1 MMLITEMVSVSAV
14 TAAGEENPVN
24 IPTPA
29 STADPRLPLTLRNG
43 SATFMIALASL
54 MMANLAPF
62 IMTALGA
69 LGFDIIASGNIL
81 TWALLASA
89 VVGLASA
96 RLASGRARRPLAMV
110 GLALAVV
117 AFAAAAVVPTPA
129 VAVAGLIVGGAGVGA
144 AISTSGAAIAA
155 LRNPNRV
162 SATSGLVNRVL
173 ITIVLAV
180 IPIIGITQGS
190 VFGALALISLVGL
203 GLAVWLPESPE
214 HAEPV
219 DVTSSLQ
226 IAEPR
231 RITIAGIVVL
241 LVFPLWGTSEDAI
254 WTMAPVL
261 GEAVGL
267 GEQPL
272 GFTLSLAAAGGIVG
286 MLIVTVFGNRI
297 GRAVP
302 LAVALVVG
310 GALKIWIGFA
320 GDPVLLAVLII
331 GVNTVYAFAFA
342 LYIATAAGLDARGR
356 WSGPLLGAYLVGSS
370 FAPLI
375 GGALIEWFGVP
386 VFTLITGIV
395 SFAVIAP
402 TVAIARVSVGAER
415 ALARAAAAPPAA
427 PAGV

>member
-1 MMLITEMVSVSAV
+1 MNTH
-14 TAAGEENPVN
+14 TA
-24 IPTPA
+24 TPI
-29 STADPRLPLTLRNG
+29 ADPRFPLTLRNG
-43 SATFMIALASL
+43 SATFLIALASL

-69 LGFDIIASGNIL
+69 LGFDIIESGNVL

-89 VVGLASA
+89 VVGLATA
-96 RLASGRARRPLAMV
+96 RLASGRARRPLAMA

-117 AFAAAAVVPTPA
+117 AFTAAALVPSPA
-129 VAVAGLIVGGAGVGA
+129 ITVTGLIVGGAGVGA

-162 SATSGLVNRVL
+162 AATSGLVNRVL
-173 ITIVLAV
+173 ITIVLAA
-180 IPIIGITQGS
+180 IPILGITQGS

-203 GLAVWLPESPE
+203 ALAAWLPDSPE
-214 HAEPV
+214 HAEPA
-219 DVTSSLQ
+219 DVTTSLQ

-231 RITIAGIVVL
+231 RITVAGIVIL

-254 WTMAPVL
+254 WTMAPAL
-261 GEAVGL
+261 GAAVGL

-272 GFTLSLAAAGGIVG
+272 GFALSLAAAGGIVG
-286 MLIVTVFGNRI
+286 MLIVTVLGNRI

-302 LAVALVVG
+302 LAIALAIG

-320 GDPVLLAVLII
+320 ADPALLAALII
-331 GVNTVYAFAFA
+331 AVNTVYAFAFT
-342 LYIATAAGLDARGR
+342 LYVATAAGLDARGR

-375 GGALIEWFGVP
+375 GGAFIEWFGVP
-386 VFTLITGIV
+386 VFTLITGLI
-395 SFAVIAP
+395 SFAVIIP
-402 TVAIARVSVGAER
+402 TVVIARISVGAER
-415 ALARAAAAPPAA
+415 ALARSAAAESPA
-427 PAGV
+427 PAVQAEA

>member
-180 IPIIGITQGS
+180 IPVIGITQGS

-203 GLAVWLPESPE
+203 ALAVWLPESPE

>member
-1 MMLITEMVSVSAV
+1 MSI
-14 TAAGEENPVN
+14 P
-24 IPTPA
+24 PTPT
-29 STADPRLPLTLRNG
+29 STDPRFPLTLRNG
-43 SATFMIALASL
+43 SATFLIALASL

-69 LGFDIIASGNIL
+69 LGFDIVASGNVL

-89 VVGLASA
+89 VVGLATA
-96 RLASGRARRPLAMV
+96 RLASGRARRPLAMA

-117 AFAAAAVVPTPA
+117 AFGAGALAPAPA
-129 VAVAGLIVGGAGVGA
+129 VAVAGLIIGGAGVGA

-155 LRNPNRV
+155 LRNPNRI

-173 ITIVLAV
+173 ITVILAV
-180 IPIIGITQGS
+180 IPLIGITQGS
-190 VFGALALISLVGL
+190 VFGTLALISLVGL
-203 GLAVWLPESPE
+203 VLAAWLPDSPE

-231 RITIAGIVVL
+231 RITIAGIAVL
-241 LVFPLWGTSEDAI
+241 LVFPFWGTSEDAI

-261 GEAVGL
+261 GDAVGL

-272 GFTLSLAAAGGIVG
+272 GFTLSLAAAGGILG
-286 MLIVTVFGNRI
+286 MLVVTIFGNRI

-302 LAVALVVG
+302 LTAALVVG
-310 GALKIWIGFA
+310 GVLKIWVGFA
-320 GDPVLLAVLII
+320 GDPVLLAALII
-331 GVNTVYAFAFA
+331 GVNTVYAFAFT
-342 LYIATAAGLDARGR
+342 LFVATAAGLDARGR

-375 GGALIEWFGVP
+375 GGAFIEWFGVP
-386 VFTLITGIV
+386 VFALIMGIV
-395 SFAVIAP
+395 SFVVIVP
-402 TVAIARVSVGAER
+402 TVLIARVSVGAER
-415 ALARAAAAPPAA
+415 ALARSHATETAVSA
-427 PAGV
+427 

>member
-1 MMLITEMVSVSAV
+1 
-14 TAAGEENPVN
+14 
-24 IPTPA
+24 
-29 STADPRLPLTLRNG
+29 
-43 SATFMIALASL
+43 MIALASL

-129 VAVAGLIVGGAGVGA
+129 VAVAGLCVGGAGVGA

>member
-1 MMLITEMVSVSAV
+1 MST
-14 TAAGEENPVN
+14 TAP
-24 IPTPA
+24 I
-29 STADPRLPLTLRNG
+29 ADPRLPLTLRNG
-43 SATFMIALASL
+43 SATFLIALASL

-62 IMTALGA
+62 IMTALGG
-69 LGFDIIASGNIL
+69 LGFDVVASGNVL

-89 VVGLASA
+89 VVGLATA
-96 RLASGRARRPLAMV
+96 RLASGRARRPLAMA
-110 GLALAVV
+110 GLALAVI
-117 AFAAAAVVPTPA
+117 AFGAAALAPA
-129 VAVAGLIVGGAGVGA
+129 PSVAVAGLIIGGAGVGA

-173 ITIVLAV
+173 ITLVLGV

-203 GLAVWLPESPE
+203 ALAVWLPDSPE

-231 RITIAGIVVL
+231 RITAAGIAVL

-261 GEAVGL
+261 GDAVGL

-272 GFTLSLAAAGGIVG
+272 GFTLSLAAAGGILG
-286 MLIVTVFGNRI
+286 MLVVTIFGNRI
-297 GRAVP
+297 GRAAP
-302 LAVALVVG
+302 LTAALVLG
-310 GALKIWIGFA
+310 GALKVWIGFA
-320 GDPVLLAVLII
+320 EDPALLAALIV
-331 GVNTVYAFAFA
+331 GVNTIYAFAFT
-342 LYIATAAGLDARGR
+342 LFLATAAGLDARGR

-375 GGALIEWFGVP
+375 GGAFIEWFGVP
-386 VFTLITGIV
+386 VFSLLMGLV
-395 SFAVIAP
+395 SFIVIVP
-402 TVAIARVSVGAER
+402 TILIARVSVGAER
-415 ALARAAAAPPAA
+415 ALTRSRTAETAEPICA
-427 PAGV
+427 

>member
-375 GGALIEWFGVP
+375 GGAFIEWFGVP

>member
-1 MMLITEMVSVSAV
+1 M
-14 TAAGEENPVN
+14 N

-29 STADPRLPLTLRNG
+29 STADPRFPLTLRNG

-110 GLALAVV
+110 GLALAAV
-117 AFAAAAVVPTPA
+117 AFAAAVVPTPA
-129 VAVAGLIVGGAGVGA
+129 VAVAGLIVGGTGLGA

-190 VFGALALISLVGL
+190 VFSALALISLVGL
-203 GLAVWLPESPE
+203 ALAAWLPDSPE

-272 GFTLSLAAAGGIVG
+272 GFTLSLAAAGGIAG

-297 GRAVP
+297 GRAAP
-302 LAVALVVG
+302 LTVALVIG

-331 GVNTVYAFAFA
+331 GVSTVYAFAFA

-415 ALARAAAAPPAA
+415 ALARAAAAPSAT